1 MKKSD
6 HQWIQDVLDGQCDGA
21 QFAAFQQ
28 RLRDDQ
34 EFAQLYREYALMQ
47 HALYEEF
54 EGRAM
59 IGARQVAP
67 TKSSRPRWIGW
78 SAVAAALVIGLVIF
92 SQRDRGLQLPQRW
105 ATSVFSDDAQW
116 LINGKVADHTHEVQV
131 AEGARVQLLLGQ
143 ARFSIDGIV
152 QSVIDAPAEW
162 TYSDEMKITWHRGVG
177 RFRVEDSVQGFTVE
191 TSTMS
196 VVDLGTEF
204 GVSSTLGGEAEVHV
218 IEGLVSVNAGQN
230 EPKTLAGGE
239 AVRLNDSGT
248 WKKIPLQMK
257 SVSELRESFVTLV
270 DEDFSDVSQEYS
282 ISNRKARYRDDR
294 WRLDRGKALVQK
306 GRIEGRSFE
315 AFLPLKIDE
324 PSAQRGVLLVTMAV
338 ENPHTG
344 AFHTDGWSGLSL
356 YRAGEEVVFF
366 GDGYG
371 PEKTWSLDVRQQ
383 LPLVLPKHAV
393 IDGRTVTLRYDAASG
408 AVSLHHGG
416 LPLGPAFCESKI
428 AAGIRFDEVRLS
440 ASEEAA
446 LAVRSLQ
453 VRSGGVTR

>member
-1 MKKSD
+1 MNKSD
-6 HQWIQDVLDGQCDGA
+6 HQWIQNVLDGHCDAA
-21 QFAAFQQ
+21 QFIAFQQ

-34 EFAQLYREYALMQ
+34 KFAQLYREYALMQ

-67 TKSSRPRWIGW
+67 AKSSTARWIGW
-78 SAVAAALVIGLVIF
+78 SAMAAALILGLVIF
-92 SQRDRGLQLPQRW
+92 SQRERDMEKPQRL

-116 LINGKVADHTHEVQV
+116 LINGKVADHAHEMQV
-131 AEGARVQLLLGQ
+131 AKGARVQLLLGQ

-152 QSVIDAPAEW
+152 QSVIDAPSEW
-162 TYSDEMKITWHRGVG
+162 TYSDEMKITWHNGVG

-191 TSTMS
+191 TATMS

-204 GVSSTLGGEAEVHV
+204 GVSSKPVGESEVHV
-218 IEGLVSVNAGQN
+218 IEGLVSVNTSAAS
-230 EPKTLAGGE
+230 EKKTLVGGE
-239 AVRLNDSGT
+239 AVRLNDSSK
-248 WKKIPLQMK
+248 WEKIPLKMK
-257 SVSELRESFVTLV
+257 SVSEVRESFVTLV
-270 DEDFSDVSQEYS
+270 DEDFSKVAQ
-282 ISNRKARYRDDR
+282 SNSFAAR
-294 WRLDRGKALVQK
+294 WRLAKGEALVQQ
-306 GRIEGRSFE
+306 GQVEGRNFE

-324 PSAQRGVLLVTMAV
+324 TSAQSGVILVTMAV

-356 YRAGEEVVFF
+356 YRGGEEVVFF
-366 GDGYG
+366 GDGFG

-383 LPLVLPKHAV
+383 LPLVLPTHAV
-393 IDGRTVTLRYDAASG
+393 IDARTVTLRYDAASG

-453 VRSGGVTR
+453 IRSGGVTR

>member
-6 HQWIQDVLDGQCDGA
+6 HKWIQEVLDGECDEE
-21 QFAAFQQ
+21 QFGSFQQ

-59 IGARQVAP
+59 IGMRQVAP
-67 TKSSRPRWIGW
+67 AKSSTTRWIGW
-78 SAVAAALVIGLVIF
+78 SAVAAALILGLVIF
-92 SQRDRGLQLPQRW
+92 SQRERDMEMPHRL

-116 LINGKVADHTHEVQV
+116 LINGKVAANVNETQIAKGV
-131 AEGARVQLLLGQ
+131 RVQLLLGQ

-162 TYSDEMKITWHRGVG
+162 TYTDEMKITWHSGVG

-191 TSTMS
+191 TATMS

-204 GVSSTLGGEAEVHV
+204 GVSSKPGGDSEVHV
-218 IEGLVSVNAGQN
+218 IEGLVSVNASAAS
-230 EPKTLAGGE
+230 EKKTLVGGE
-239 AVRLNDSGT
+239 AVRLNDSSK
-248 WKKIPLQMK
+248 WEKIPLQMK
-257 SVSELRESFVTLV
+257 SVSEVRESFVTLV
-270 DEDFSDVSQEYS
+270 DEDFSKVAQ
-282 ISNRKARYRDDR
+282 SNSFAAR
-294 WRLDRGKALVQK
+294 WRLAKGVALGQK
-306 GRIEGRSFE
+306 GQVEGRNFE

-324 PSAQRGVLLVTMAV
+324 TSAQRGVLLVTMAV
-338 ENPHTG
+338 ENPHIG

-356 YRAGEEVVFF
+356 YRGGEEVVFF
-366 GDGYG
+366 GDGFG

-383 LPLVLPKHAV
+383 LPLVLPKHVV
-393 IDGRTVTLRYDAASG
+393 IDARTVTLRYDAASG

-453 VRSGGVTR
+453 IRAGGVTR

>member
-6 HQWIQDVLDGQCDGA
+6 HQWIQEVLDGECDEE
-21 QFAAFQQ
+21 QFGSFQQ
-28 RLRDDQ
+28 RLRADQ

-67 TKSSRPRWIGW
+67 AKSSTTRWIGW
-78 SAVAAALVIGLVIF
+78 SAVAAALTLGLVIF
-92 SQRDRGLQLPQRW
+92 SQRERDMAKPQRL

-116 LINGKVADHTHEVQV
+116 LINGKVAANVNETQI
-131 AEGARVQLLLGQ
+131 AKGARVQLLLGQ

-162 TYSDEMKITWHRGVG
+162 TYSDEMKITWHNGLG
-177 RFRVEDSVQGFTVE
+177 RFRVEESVQGFTVE
-191 TSTMS
+191 TATMS

-204 GVSSTLGGEAEVHV
+204 GVSSKPGGDSEVHV

-230 EPKTLAGGE
+230 EKKTLVGGE
-239 AVRLNDSGT
+239 AVRLIDSSK
-248 WKKIPLQMK
+248 WEKIPLQMK
-257 SVSELRESFVTLV
+257 SVSEVRESFVTLV
-270 DEDFSDVSQEYS
+270 DEDFSKVAQ
-282 ISNRKARYRDDR
+282 SNSFAAR
-294 WRLDRGKALVQK
+294 WRLAKGVALGQK
-306 GRIEGRSFE
+306 GQVEGRNFE

-324 PSAQRGVLLVTMAV
+324 TSAQRGVLLVTMAV
-338 ENPHTG
+338 ENPHIG

-356 YRAGEEVVFF
+356 YRGGEEVVFF
-366 GDGYG
+366 GDGFG

-393 IDGRTVTLRYDAASG
+393 IDERTVTLRYDAASG

-428 AAGIRFDEVRLS
+428 ATGIRFDEIRLS

-446 LAVRSLQ
+446 LAVRSLLI
-453 VRSGGVTR
+453 RAGGVTR